1 MLSLPVGGGIIAV
14 VWEEVMVIVELLLAD
29 LSTFF
34 VLIGCSLLVPA
45 SGGIVAVV
53 WKEIIIELLLVDL
66 PAVLVPI
73 GC

>member
-1 MLSLPVGGGIIAV
+1 M
-14 VWEEVMVIVELLLAD
+14 WEEVIVIVELLLAD
-29 LSTFF
+29 LSTFL

-45 SGGIVAVV
+45 GGGIVAVV